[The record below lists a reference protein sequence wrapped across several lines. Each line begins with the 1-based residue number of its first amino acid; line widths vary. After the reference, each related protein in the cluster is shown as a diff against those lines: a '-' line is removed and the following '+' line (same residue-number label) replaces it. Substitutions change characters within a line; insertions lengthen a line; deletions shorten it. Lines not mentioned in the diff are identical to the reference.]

1 MSNEPIQR
9 PLGVAMIGYAFMG
22 KAHSNAWRNVA
33 SYFDVPAL
41 EQKVLV
47 GRDAAAV
54 SEAAAKYGWQE
65 TATDWRSVLD
75 RDDIHIVDICA
86 PGWMHAEI
94 AIAALEAGK
103 HVLLEKPLANT
114 LAEAEAI
121 TAAARA
127 ARAKG
132 VQSMVGFNYR
142 RVPALALAKELV
154 SEGRLGAIRQVRAAY
169 LQDWLADEAAPMTWR
184 LKKETAGSGALGD
197 IASHAIDQVLF
208 LLGDQVTEV
217 SGRLQTFV
225 NQRPGAAGL
234 EDVTVDDAAWATLTL
249 ASGAIASVEASRVAT
264 GRKNSLQIEIY
275 GDKGALRFDLENLN
289 ELQFLDATAPARE
302 QGFRRIVVTEPEHP
316 YLDAWW
322 PQGHIIG
329 WEHTF
334 THEIRDLL
342 LAIDGGTEPS
352 PSFEDGL
359 EVQRIL
365 AAVEESA
372 AAKSALI
379 QLSTYLKEPDMPRPY
394 TLFTGQWADLPF
406 EEVARLASGWGY
418 DGLEIAVSGDHL
430 DAWRWDEP
438 GYVESKLAILNKY
451 NLKVWA
457 ISNHLKGQA
466 VCDDPIDFRHE
477 AIVGAKVWGD
487 GDPEG
492 VRQRAAEEMKHT
504 ARLAKALG
512 VDTVVGFTGS
522 SIWQYVAMFPPV
534 PEKVIDA
541 GYQDFA
547 DRWNPILDVFDECGV
562 RFAHEVH
569 PSEIAYDY
577 WTTVRTLEA
586 IGHRPAFGLNWD
598 PSHMMWQGID
608 PVSFIWDFKDR
619 IYHVDC
625 KDTKVRQTGRN
636 TVMGSHLAWGDPRR
650 GWDFVSAGRGD
661 VPWEASFRAL
671 TAIGYDGPIS
681 VEWEDAGM
689 DRLHGAPEALA
700 ALKKFDFPPS
710 NTSFDAAFKQ

>member
-1 MSNEPIQR
+1 MSNQTHQGA
-9 PLGVAMIGYAFMG
+9 LGVAMIGYAFMG

-33 SYFDVPAL
+33 SYFDVPAF

-54 SEAAAKYGWQE
+54 AEAAAKYGWQE
-65 TATDWRSVLD
+65 TATDWRTVID

-121 TAAARA
+121 TAAAQA

-154 SEGRLGAIRQVRAAY
+154 GEGRLGAIRQVRAAY
-169 LQDWLADEAAPMTWR
+169 LQDWLADETAPMTWR

-208 LLGDQVTEV
+208 LLGDRVTEV

-225 NQRPGAAGL
+225 DRRPGAEGL
-234 EDVTVDDAAWATLTL
+234 EDVTVDDAAWATLQL

-316 YLDAWW
+316 YVDAWW

-334 THEIRDLL
+334 THEVRDLL
-342 LAIDGGTEPS
+342 LAIDGGTPPS

-372 AAKSALI
+372 AAKSALV
-379 QLSTYLKEPDMPRPY
+379 QLNTE
-394 TLFTGQWADLPF
+394 
-406 EEVARLASGWGY
+406 
-418 DGLEIAVSGDHL
+418 
-430 DAWRWDEP
+430 
-438 GYVESKLAILNKY
+438 
-451 NLKVWA
+451 
-457 ISNHLKGQA
+457 
-466 VCDDPIDFRHE
+466 
-477 AIVGAKVWGD
+477 GA
-487 GDPEG
+487 
-492 VRQRAAEEMKHT
+492 
-504 ARLAKALG
+504 
-512 VDTVVGFTGS
+512 
-522 SIWQYVAMFPPV
+522 
-534 PEKVIDA
+534 
-541 GYQDFA
+541 
-547 DRWNPILDVFDECGV
+547 
-562 RFAHEVH
+562 
-569 PSEIAYDY
+569 
-577 WTTVRTLEA
+577 
-586 IGHRPAFGLNWD
+586 
-598 PSHMMWQGID
+598 
-608 PVSFIWDFKDR
+608 
-619 IYHVDC
+619 
-625 KDTKVRQTGRN
+625 
-636 TVMGSHLAWGDPRR
+636 
-650 GWDFVSAGRGD
+650 
-661 VPWEASFRAL
+661 
-671 TAIGYDGPIS
+671 
-681 VEWEDAGM
+681 
-689 DRLHGAPEALA
+689 
-700 ALKKFDFPPS
+700 
-710 NTSFDAAFKQ
+710 

>member
-1 MSNEPIQR
+1 MSNGPIQS

-54 SEAAAKYGWQE
+54 SEAAARYGWKE

-121 TAAARA
+121 TAAAQA
-127 ARAKG
+127 ARARG

-154 SEGRLGAIRQVRAAY
+154 SEGRIGSVRQVRAAY
-169 LQDWLADEAAPMTWR
+169 LQDWLADESAPMTWR
-184 LKKETAGSGALGD
+184 LRKETAGSGALGD

-225 NQRPGAAGL
+225 SQRPGAEGL

-289 ELQFLDATAPARE
+289 ELAFSDATLPARE

-334 THEIRDLL
+334 THEIRDFL
-342 LAIDGGTEPS
+342 LAIDGGTQPS

-379 QLSTYLKEPDMPRPY
+379 QLPTAPTE
-394 TLFTGQWADLPF
+394 
-406 EEVARLASGWGY
+406 
-418 DGLEIAVSGDHL
+418 
-430 DAWRWDEP
+430 
-438 GYVESKLAILNKY
+438 
-451 NLKVWA
+451 
-457 ISNHLKGQA
+457 
-466 VCDDPIDFRHE
+466 
-477 AIVGAKVWGD
+477 GA
-487 GDPEG
+487 
-492 VRQRAAEEMKHT
+492 
-504 ARLAKALG
+504 
-512 VDTVVGFTGS
+512 
-522 SIWQYVAMFPPV
+522 
-534 PEKVIDA
+534 
-541 GYQDFA
+541 
-547 DRWNPILDVFDECGV
+547 
-562 RFAHEVH
+562 
-569 PSEIAYDY
+569 
-577 WTTVRTLEA
+577 
-586 IGHRPAFGLNWD
+586 
-598 PSHMMWQGID
+598 
-608 PVSFIWDFKDR
+608 
-619 IYHVDC
+619 
-625 KDTKVRQTGRN
+625 
-636 TVMGSHLAWGDPRR
+636 
-650 GWDFVSAGRGD
+650 
-661 VPWEASFRAL
+661 
-671 TAIGYDGPIS
+671 
-681 VEWEDAGM
+681 
-689 DRLHGAPEALA
+689 
-700 ALKKFDFPPS
+700 
-710 NTSFDAAFKQ
+710 

>member
-1 MSNEPIQR
+1 
-9 PLGVAMIGYAFMG
+9 
-22 KAHSNAWRNVA
+22 
-33 SYFDVPAL
+33 
-41 EQKVLV
+41 V

-54 SEAAAKYGWQE
+54 AEAAARYGWKE
-65 TATDWRSVLD
+65 TATDWRTVLD

-121 TAAARA
+121 TAAAQA

-154 SEGRLGAIRQVRAAY
+154 SEGRLGNVRQVRAAY
-169 LQDWLADEAAPMTWR
+169 LQDWLADESAPMTWR
-184 LKKETAGSGALGD
+184 LRKETAGSGALGD

-208 LLGDQVTEV
+208 LLGDKVTEV

-225 NQRPGAAGL
+225 QQRPGAQGP
-234 EDVTVDDAAWATLTL
+234 EDVTVDDAAWATLAL

-289 ELQFLDATAPARE
+289 ELAFSDATLPARE

-334 THEIRDLL
+334 THQIRDFL
-342 LAIDGGTEPS
+342 LAIDGGTAPS

-379 QLSTYLKEPDMPRPY
+379 Q
-394 TLFTGQWADLPF
+394 PF
-406 EEVARLASGWGY
+406 ITE
-418 DGLEIAVSGDHL
+418 
-430 DAWRWDEP
+430 
-438 GYVESKLAILNKY
+438 
-451 NLKVWA
+451 
-457 ISNHLKGQA
+457 
-466 VCDDPIDFRHE
+466 
-477 AIVGAKVWGD
+477 GA
-487 GDPEG
+487 
-492 VRQRAAEEMKHT
+492 
-504 ARLAKALG
+504 
-512 VDTVVGFTGS
+512 
-522 SIWQYVAMFPPV
+522 
-534 PEKVIDA
+534 
-541 GYQDFA
+541 
-547 DRWNPILDVFDECGV
+547 
-562 RFAHEVH
+562 
-569 PSEIAYDY
+569 
-577 WTTVRTLEA
+577 
-586 IGHRPAFGLNWD
+586 
-598 PSHMMWQGID
+598 
-608 PVSFIWDFKDR
+608 
-619 IYHVDC
+619 
-625 KDTKVRQTGRN
+625 
-636 TVMGSHLAWGDPRR
+636 
-650 GWDFVSAGRGD
+650 
-661 VPWEASFRAL
+661 
-671 TAIGYDGPIS
+671 
-681 VEWEDAGM
+681 
-689 DRLHGAPEALA
+689 
-700 ALKKFDFPPS
+700 
-710 NTSFDAAFKQ
+710 